1 MKKSII
7 MMGLMLMSAGIFAQQ
22 KTDKVQLVV
31 KKNER
36 KVDVLVDGQPFTS
49 YFYPSDSILK
59 KPVLFP
65 IRTAQG
71 TMITRGYPFIKSRRT
86 CGSPTPCRYV
96 AQLRICEWV

>member
-1 MKKSII
+1 

-59 KPVLFP
+59 NQYFFLFV
-65 IRTAQG
+65 
-71 TMITRGYPFIKSRRT
+71 RRKE
-86 CGSPTPCRYV
+86 
-96 AQLRICEWV
+96 L